1 MKKLDIKGI
10 IFDYGGTLDT
20 RGDHWSEVLWQGYEH
35 FGIGVADDE
44 EVEPGVSIHKQAFRD
59 AYVYGERALA
69 VNPIVTPD
77 FHFEDILR
85 EKLILELN
93 FLAGKELLETGKDDS
108 EKQAKLGNLGNDSEA
123 SSSVI
128 SSSSDSLSSDSSSSD
143 SLSSD
148 SSSSDSSS
156 DSSSSDAS
164 SESLFLSLSDSE
176 IHQIAVD
183 MARYINS
190 KTLELLQENR
200 QVLEHLK
207 QAGYPMVLVSNF
219 YGNINQVLKDA
230 EIDGYFKEVIES
242 AVVGVRKPNPAIFAL
257 GVCALDLPAS
267 QVLVVGDTYGKD
279 IIPAH
284 KLGCHTLW
292 IKGLQWEEKKVDE
305 SIPDGIIKKLSEMEG
320 FLKIS

>member
-1 MKKLDIKGI
+1 MKVLDIKGI

-93 FLAGKELLETGKDDS
+93 FLAGKKLLETGKDDS
-108 EKQAKLGNLGNDSEA
+108 EKQAKLGNPGKN
-123 SSSVI
+123 
-128 SSSSDSLSSDSSSSD
+128 
-143 SLSSD
+143 
-148 SSSSDSSS
+148 
-156 DSSSSDAS
+156 SDAS

-176 IHQIAVD
+176 IRQIAVD
-183 MARYINS
+183 MARYINA
-190 KTLELLQENR
+190 KTLALLKENK

-207 QAGYPMVLVSNF
+207 QKGYPMVLVSNF

-230 EIDGYFKEVIES
+230 GIDGYFEDVIES

>member
-1 MKKLDIKGI
+1 MKELDIKGI

-44 EVEPGVSIHKQAFRD
+44 EVEPGVSIYKQAFRD

-108 EKQAKLGNLGNDSEA
+108 EKQAKLGNFGND
-123 SSSVI
+123 
-128 SSSSDSLSSDSSSSD
+128 
-143 SLSSD
+143 
-148 SSSSDSSS
+148 
-156 DSSSSDAS
+156 SDAS

-183 MARYINS
+183 MARYINA
-190 KTLELLQENR
+190 KTLALLNENK

-207 QAGYPMVLVSNF
+207 QSGYPMVLVSNF

-305 SIPDGIIKKLSEMEG
+305 SIPDGIIKKLSEIEG

>member
-35 FGIGVADDE
+35 FGIGVAADE
-44 EVEPGVSIHKQAFRD
+44 EVEPGVSIHKQAFRY

-93 FLAGKELLETGKDDS
+93 FLAGKELLETGKDDA
-108 EKQAKLGNLGNDSEA
+108 EKQAKLGND
-123 SSSVI
+123 
-128 SSSSDSLSSDSSSSD
+128 
-143 SLSSD
+143 
-148 SSSSDSSS
+148 
-156 DSSSSDAS
+156 SDAS
-164 SESLFLSLSDSE
+164 SESLLLSLSDSE

-183 MARYINS
+183 MAHYINA
-190 KTLELLQENR
+190 KTLDLLHENK

-230 EIDGYFKEVIES
+230 EIDGYFKDVIES

-292 IKGLQWEEKKVDE
+292 IKGLQWEEKQVDE
-305 SIPDGIIKKLSEMEG
+305 SIPDGIIRKLSEMEE

>member
-1 MKKLDIKGI
+1 MNREMKKLDIKGI

-35 FGIGVADDE
+35 FGIGVAADE

-93 FLAGKELLETGKDDS
+93 FLAGKELLETGKDDA
-108 EKQAKLGNLGNDSEA
+108 EKQAKLGND
-123 SSSVI
+123 
-128 SSSSDSLSSDSSSSD
+128 
-143 SLSSD
+143 
-148 SSSSDSSS
+148 
-156 DSSSSDAS
+156 SDAS
-164 SESLFLSLSDSE
+164 SESLLLSLSDSE

-183 MARYINS
+183 MAHYINA
-190 KTLELLQENR
+190 KTLDLLNENK

-292 IKGLQWEEKKVDE
+292 IKGLQWEEKQVDE
-305 SIPDGIIKKLSEMEG
+305 SIPDGIIRKLSEMEE

>member
-35 FGIGVADDE
+35 FGIGVAADE

-93 FLAGKELLETGKDDS
+93 FLAGKELLETGKDDA
-108 EKQAKLGNLGNDSEA
+108 EKQAKLGND
-123 SSSVI
+123 
-128 SSSSDSLSSDSSSSD
+128 
-143 SLSSD
+143 
-148 SSSSDSSS
+148 
-156 DSSSSDAS
+156 SDAS
-164 SESLFLSLSDSE
+164 SESLLLSLSDSE

-183 MARYINS
+183 MAHYINA
-190 KTLELLQENR
+190 KTLDLLQENK

-267 QVLVVGDTYGKD
+267 QILVVGDTYGKD

-292 IKGLQWEEKKVDE
+292 IKGLQWEEKQVDE
-305 SIPDGIIKKLSEMEG
+305 SIPDGIIRKLSEMEE

>member
-35 FGIGVADDE
+35 FGIGVAADE

-93 FLAGKELLETGKDDS
+93 FLAGKELLETGKDDA
-108 EKQAKLGNLGNDSEA
+108 EKQAKLGND
-123 SSSVI
+123 
-128 SSSSDSLSSDSSSSD
+128 
-143 SLSSD
+143 
-148 SSSSDSSS
+148 
-156 DSSSSDAS
+156 SDAS
-164 SESLFLSLSDSE
+164 SESLLLSLSDSE

-183 MARYINS
+183 MAHYINA
-190 KTLELLQENR
+190 KTLDLLHENK

-219 YGNINQVLKDA
+219 YGNINQLFKDA

-292 IKGLQWEEKKVDE
+292 IKGLQWEEKQVDE
-305 SIPDGIIKKLSEMEG
+305 SIPDGIIRKLSEMEE

>member
-1 MKKLDIKGI
+1 MNREMKKLDIKGI

-35 FGIGVADDE
+35 FGIGVAADE

-93 FLAGKELLETGKDDS
+93 FLAGKELLETGKDDA
-108 EKQAKLGNLGNDSEA
+108 EKQAKLGND
-123 SSSVI
+123 
-128 SSSSDSLSSDSSSSD
+128 
-143 SLSSD
+143 
-148 SSSSDSSS
+148 
-156 DSSSSDAS
+156 SDAS
-164 SESLFLSLSDSE
+164 SESLLLSLSDSE

-183 MARYINS
+183 MAHYINA
-190 KTLELLQENR
+190 KTLDLLQENKL
-200 QVLEHLK
+200 VLEHLK

-292 IKGLQWEEKKVDE
+292 IKGLQWEEKLVDE
-305 SIPDGIIKKLSEMEG
+305 SIPDGIIRKLSEMEE

>member
-35 FGIGVADDE
+35 FGIGVAADE

-93 FLAGKELLETGKDDS
+93 FLAGKELLETGKDDA
-108 EKQAKLGNLGNDSEA
+108 EKQAKLGND
-123 SSSVI
+123 
-128 SSSSDSLSSDSSSSD
+128 
-143 SLSSD
+143 
-148 SSSSDSSS
+148 
-156 DSSSSDAS
+156 SDAS
-164 SESLFLSLSDSE
+164 SESLLLSLSDSE

-183 MARYINS
+183 MAHYINA
-190 KTLELLQENR
+190 KTLDLLHENK

-267 QVLVVGDTYGKD
+267 QVLGVGDTYGKD

-292 IKGLQWEEKKVDE
+292 IKGLQWEEKQVDE
-305 SIPDGIIKKLSEMEG
+305 SIPDGIIRKLSEMEE

>member
-93 FLAGKELLETGKDDS
+93 FLAGKELLETGKDDA
-108 EKQAKLGNLGNDSEA
+108 EKQAKLGND
-123 SSSVI
+123 
-128 SSSSDSLSSDSSSSD
+128 
-143 SLSSD
+143 
-148 SSSSDSSS
+148 
-156 DSSSSDAS
+156 SDAS
-164 SESLFLSLSDSE
+164 SESLLLSLSDSE

-183 MARYINS
+183 MAHYINA
-190 KTLELLQENR
+190 KTLDLLNENK

-292 IKGLQWEEKKVDE
+292 IKGLQWEEKQVDE
-305 SIPDGIIKKLSEMEG
+305 SIPDGIIRKLSEMEE

>member
-44 EVEPGVSIHKQAFRD
+44 EVEPGVSIPKQAFRD

-93 FLAGKELLETGKDDS
+93 FLAGKLLLETGNDD
-108 EKQAKLGNLGNDSEA
+108 EERQEKLGNLGRY
-123 SSSVI
+123 
-128 SSSSDSLSSDSSSSD
+128 
-143 SLSSD
+143 
-148 SSSSDSSS
+148 
-156 DSSSSDAS
+156 SDAS
-164 SESLFLSLSDSE
+164 SESLFLSLSYSE
-176 IHQIAVD
+176 ILQIAAD
-183 MARYINS
+183 MAQYINS
-190 KTLELLQENR
+190 KTLDLLHENK

-292 IKGLQWEEKKVDE
+292 IKGLQWEEKQVDE
-305 SIPDGIIKKLSEMEG
+305 SIPDGIIRKLSEMEE

>member
-1 MKKLDIKGI
+1 MKVLDIKGI

-93 FLAGKELLETGKDDS
+93 FLARKELLETGKDDA
-108 EKQAKLGNLGNDSEA
+108 EKQAKLGNPGNDSE
-123 SSSVI
+123 
-128 SSSSDSLSSDSSSSD
+128 
-143 SLSSD
+143 
-148 SSSSDSSS
+148 
-156 DSSSSDAS
+156 AS

-176 IHQIAVD
+176 IQQIAVD

-190 KTLELLQENR
+190 KTLELLHENK

-230 EIDGYFKEVIES
+230 GIDGYFQDVIES

>member
-1 MKKLDIKGI
+1 MKNLDIKGI

-35 FGIGVADDE
+35 FGIGVAADE

-59 AYVYGERALA
+59 AYMYGERALA

-93 FLAGKELLETGKDDS
+93 FLAGKELLETGKDDA
-108 EKQAKLGNLGNDSEA
+108 EKQAKLGND
-123 SSSVI
+123 
-128 SSSSDSLSSDSSSSD
+128 
-143 SLSSD
+143 
-148 SSSSDSSS
+148 
-156 DSSSSDAS
+156 SDAS
-164 SESLFLSLSDSE
+164 SESLLLSLSDSE

-183 MARYINS
+183 MAHYINS
-190 KTLELLQENR
+190 KTLALLNENK

-230 EIDGYFKEVIES
+230 EIDGYFKDVIES

-292 IKGLQWEEKKVDE
+292 IKGLQWEEKQVDE
-305 SIPDGIIKKLSEMEG
+305 SIPDGIIRKLSEMEE

>member
-108 EKQAKLGNLGNDSEA
+108 EKQAKLGNLGNDS
-123 SSSVI
+123 
-128 SSSSDSLSSDSSSSD
+128 DLS
-143 SLSSD
+143 
-148 SSSSDSSS
+148 
-156 DSSSSDAS
+156 S

-183 MARYINS
+183 MARYINA

-230 EIDGYFKEVIES
+230 GIDGYFQNVIES

>member
-1 MKKLDIKGI
+1 MKVLDIKGI

-35 FGIGVADDE
+35 LGIGVADDE

-85 EKLILELN
+85 EKLILELK
-93 FLAGKELLETGKDDS
+93 FLVGKELLETGKDDS
-108 EKQAKLGNLGNDSEA
+108 EKQAKLGNFGKDSN
-123 SSSVI
+123 
-128 SSSSDSLSSDSSSSD
+128 
-143 SLSSD
+143 
-148 SSSSDSSS
+148 
-156 DSSSSDAS
+156 AS

-176 IHQIAVD
+176 IQQIAVD
-183 MARYINS
+183 MARYINA
-190 KTLELLQENR
+190 KTLALLNENK

-207 QAGYPMVLVSNF
+207 QKGYPMVLVSNF

-230 EIDGYFKEVIES
+230 GIDGYFEDVIES

-279 IIPAH
+279 IIPAY

-305 SIPDGIIKKLSEMEG
+305 SIPDGIIRKLSEMEE

>member
-44 EVEPGVSIHKQAFRD
+44 EVEPGVSISKQAFRD

-93 FLAGKELLETGKDDS
+93 FLAGKVLLETGKDDA
-108 EKQAKLGNLGNDSEA
+108 EKQAKLGNDL
-123 SSSVI
+123 
-128 SSSSDSLSSDSSSSD
+128 
-143 SLSSD
+143 
-148 SSSSDSSS
+148 
-156 DSSSSDAS
+156 DAS
-164 SESLFLSLSDSE
+164 SESLLLSLSDSE

-183 MARYINS
+183 MAHYINA
-190 KTLELLQENR
+190 KTLDLLHENK

-267 QVLVVGDTYGKD
+267 QILVVGDTYGKD

-292 IKGLQWEEKKVDE
+292 IKGLQWEEKQVDE
-305 SIPDGIIKKLSEMEG
+305 SIPDGIIRKLSEMEE

>member
-1 MKKLDIKGI
+1 MKELDIKGI

-69 VNPIVTPD
+69 VNPIVTPN

-108 EKQAKLGNLGNDSEA
+108 EKQAKLGNFGKD
-123 SSSVI
+123 
-128 SSSSDSLSSDSSSSD
+128 
-143 SLSSD
+143 
-148 SSSSDSSS
+148 
-156 DSSSSDAS
+156 SDAS

-190 KTLELLQENR
+190 KTLELLQENK

-230 EIDGYFKEVIES
+230 EIDGYFKDVIES

>member
-35 FGIGVADDE
+35 FGIGVAADE

-93 FLAGKELLETGKDDS
+93 FLAGKELLETGKDDA
-108 EKQAKLGNLGNDSEA
+108 EKQAKLGND
-123 SSSVI
+123 
-128 SSSSDSLSSDSSSSD
+128 
-143 SLSSD
+143 
-148 SSSSDSSS
+148 
-156 DSSSSDAS
+156 SDAS
-164 SESLFLSLSDSE
+164 SESLLLSLSDSE

-183 MARYINS
+183 MAHYINA
-190 KTLELLQENR
+190 KTLDLLHENK

-279 IIPAH
+279 IIPAY

-292 IKGLQWEEKKVDE
+292 IKGLQWEEKQVDE
-305 SIPDGIIKKLSEMEG
+305 SIPDGIIRKLSEMEE

>member
-1 MKKLDIKGI
+1 MKVLDIKGI

-108 EKQAKLGNLGNDSEA
+108 EKQAKLGNPGKDSDA
-123 SSSVI
+123 SLSEMSSV
-128 SSSSDSLSSDSSSSD
+128 SDSSSVSN
-143 SLSSD
+143 SSSVSD
-148 SSSSDSSS
+148 SSSVSNSE
-156 DSSSSDAS
+156 AS

-183 MARYINS
+183 MARYINA
-190 KTLELLQENR
+190 KTLALLNENR

-207 QAGYPMVLVSNF
+207 QKGYPMVLVSNF

-230 EIDGYFKEVIES
+230 GIDGYFKDVIES

-279 IIPAH
+279 IVPAH

>member
-1 MKKLDIKGI
+1 MKVLDIKGI

-20 RGDHWSEVLWQGYEH
+20 RGDHWSEVLWHGYEH

-108 EKQAKLGNLGNDSEA
+108 EKQAKLGNPGKDSE
-123 SSSVI
+123 
-128 SSSSDSLSSDSSSSD
+128 
-143 SLSSD
+143 
-148 SSSSDSSS
+148 
-156 DSSSSDAS
+156 AS

-176 IHQIAVD
+176 VRQIAVD
-183 MARYINS
+183 MARYINA
-190 KTLELLQENR
+190 KTLALLKENKL
-200 QVLEHLK
+200 VLEHLK
-207 QAGYPMVLVSNF
+207 QKGYPMVLVSNF

-230 EIDGYFKEVIES
+230 GIDGYFEDVIES

-279 IIPAH
+279 IVPAH

-305 SIPDGIIKKLSEMEG
+305 SIPDGIIRKLSEMEE

>member
-93 FLAGKELLETGKDDS
+93 FLAGKELLETGKDDA
-108 EKQAKLGNLGNDSEA
+108 EKQAKLGND
-123 SSSVI
+123 
-128 SSSSDSLSSDSSSSD
+128 
-143 SLSSD
+143 
-148 SSSSDSSS
+148 
-156 DSSSSDAS
+156 SDAS
-164 SESLFLSLSDSE
+164 SESLLLSLSDSE
-176 IHQIAVD
+176 IHQIVVD
-183 MARYINS
+183 MAHYINA
-190 KTLELLQENR
+190 KTLDLLQENK

-292 IKGLQWEEKKVDE
+292 IKGLQWEEKQVDE
-305 SIPDGIIKKLSEMEG
+305 SIPDGIIRKLSEMEE

>member
-1 MKKLDIKGI
+1 MKELDIKGI

-35 FGIGVADDE
+35 FGIGVADEE

-123 SSSVI
+123 SS
-128 SSSSDSLSSDSSSSD
+128 
-143 SLSSD
+143 
-148 SSSSDSSS
+148 
-156 DSSSSDAS
+156 
-164 SESLFLSLSDSE
+164 ESLFLSLSDSE

-183 MARYINS
+183 MARYINA
-190 KTLELLQENR
+190 KTLALLNENK

-305 SIPDGIIKKLSEMEG
+305 SIPDGIIKKLSEMEE

>member
-1 MKKLDIKGI
+1 MKVLDIKGI

-93 FLAGKELLETGKDDS
+93 FLAGKKLLETGKDDA
-108 EKQAKLGNLGNDSEA
+108 EKQAKLGNFGKDSE
-123 SSSVI
+123 
-128 SSSSDSLSSDSSSSD
+128 
-143 SLSSD
+143 
-148 SSSSDSSS
+148 
-156 DSSSSDAS
+156 AS

-176 IHQIAVD
+176 IHQIAAD
-183 MARYINS
+183 MARYINA
-190 KTLELLQENR
+190 KTLALLNENK

-230 EIDGYFKEVIES
+230 GIDGYFKDVIES

>member
-35 FGIGVADDE
+35 FGIGVAADE

-69 VNPIVTPD
+69 VNLIVTPD

-93 FLAGKELLETGKDDS
+93 FLAGKELLETGKDDA
-108 EKQAKLGNLGNDSEA
+108 EKQAKLRND
-123 SSSVI
+123 
-128 SSSSDSLSSDSSSSD
+128 
-143 SLSSD
+143 
-148 SSSSDSSS
+148 
-156 DSSSSDAS
+156 SDAS
-164 SESLFLSLSDSE
+164 SESLLLSLSDSE

-183 MARYINS
+183 MAHYINA
-190 KTLELLQENR
+190 KTLDLLQENK

-230 EIDGYFKEVIES
+230 GIDGYFKEVIES

-267 QVLVVGDTYGKD
+267 QVLVVGDTYSKD
-279 IIPAH
+279 IMPAH

-292 IKGLQWEEKKVDE
+292 IKGLQWEEKQVDE
-305 SIPDGIIKKLSEMEG
+305 SIPDGIIRKLSEMED

>member
-1 MKKLDIKGI
+1 MNREMKKLDIKGI

-35 FGIGVADDE
+35 FGIGVAADE

-93 FLAGKELLETGKDDS
+93 FLAGKELLETGKDDA
-108 EKQAKLGNLGNDSEA
+108 EKQAKLGND
-123 SSSVI
+123 
-128 SSSSDSLSSDSSSSD
+128 
-143 SLSSD
+143 
-148 SSSSDSSS
+148 
-156 DSSSSDAS
+156 SDAS
-164 SESLFLSLSDSE
+164 SESLLLSLSDSE

-183 MARYINS
+183 MALYINA
-190 KTLELLQENR
+190 KTLDLLHENK

-230 EIDGYFKEVIES
+230 EIDGYFKDVIES

-292 IKGLQWEEKKVDE
+292 IKGLQWEEKQVDE
-305 SIPDGIIKKLSEMEG
+305 SIPDGIIRKLSEMEE

>member
-1 MKKLDIKGI
+1 MKELDIKGI

-35 FGIGVADDE
+35 FGIGVADEE

-123 SSSVI
+123 SS
-128 SSSSDSLSSDSSSSD
+128 
-143 SLSSD
+143 
-148 SSSSDSSS
+148 
-156 DSSSSDAS
+156 
-164 SESLFLSLSDSE
+164 ESLFLSLSDSE

-190 KTLELLQENR
+190 KTLALLNENR

-230 EIDGYFKEVIES
+230 EIDGYFKDVIES

-257 GVCALDLPAS
+257 GVCALNLPAS

-292 IKGLQWEEKKVDE
+292 MKGLQWEEKKVDE

>member
-20 RGDHWSEVLWQGYEH
+20 RGDHWSEVLWQGYEY
-35 FGIGVADDE
+35 FGIGVAADE

-93 FLAGKELLETGKDDS
+93 FLAGKELLETGKDDA
-108 EKQAKLGNLGNDSEA
+108 EKQAKLGND
-123 SSSVI
+123 
-128 SSSSDSLSSDSSSSD
+128 
-143 SLSSD
+143 
-148 SSSSDSSS
+148 
-156 DSSSSDAS
+156 SDAS
-164 SESLFLSLSDSE
+164 SESLLLSLSDSE

-183 MARYINS
+183 MAHYINA
-190 KTLELLQENR
+190 KTLDLLQENK

-207 QAGYPMVLVSNF
+207 EAGYPMVLVSNF

-292 IKGLQWEEKKVDE
+292 IKGLQWEEKQVDE
-305 SIPDGIIKKLSEMEG
+305 SIPDGIIRKLSEMEE

>member
-1 MKKLDIKGI
+1 MKVLDIKGI

-108 EKQAKLGNLGNDSEA
+108 EKQAKLGNFGKD
-123 SSSVI
+123 
-128 SSSSDSLSSDSSSSD
+128 
-143 SLSSD
+143 
-148 SSSSDSSS
+148 
-156 DSSSSDAS
+156 SDAS

-183 MARYINS
+183 MARYINA
-190 KTLELLQENR
+190 KTLALLNENK

-207 QAGYPMVLVSNF
+207 QKGYPMVLVSNF

-230 EIDGYFKEVIES
+230 GIDGYFEDVIES
-242 AVVGVRKPNPAIFAL
+242 AVGGVRKPNPAIFAL

-305 SIPDGIIKKLSEMEG
+305 SIPDGIIRKLSEMEE

>member
-1 MKKLDIKGI
+1 MKVPDIKGI

-20 RGDHWSEVLWQGYEH
+20 RGDHWSEVLLQGYEH

-108 EKQAKLGNLGNDSEA
+108 EKQAKLGNPGKD
-123 SSSVI
+123 
-128 SSSSDSLSSDSSSSD
+128 
-143 SLSSD
+143 
-148 SSSSDSSS
+148 
-156 DSSSSDAS
+156 SDAS
-164 SESLFLSLSDSE
+164 SESLFLFLSDSE
-176 IHQIAVD
+176 IQQIAVD
-183 MARYINS
+183 MARYVNA
-190 KTLELLQENR
+190 KTLALLNENK

-207 QAGYPMVLVSNF
+207 QNGYPMVLVSNF

-230 EIDGYFKEVIES
+230 GIDGYFEDVIES

-279 IIPAH
+279 IVPAH

-305 SIPDGIIKKLSEMEG
+305 SIPDGIIKKLSEMEE

>member
-35 FGIGVADDE
+35 FGIGVAADE

-69 VNPIVTPD
+69 VNPIVNPD

-93 FLAGKELLETGKDDS
+93 FLAGKELLETGKDDA
-108 EKQAKLGNLGNDSEA
+108 EKQAKLGND
-123 SSSVI
+123 
-128 SSSSDSLSSDSSSSD
+128 
-143 SLSSD
+143 
-148 SSSSDSSS
+148 
-156 DSSSSDAS
+156 SDAS
-164 SESLFLSLSDSE
+164 SESLLLSLSDSE

-183 MARYINS
+183 MAHYINA
-190 KTLELLQENR
+190 KTLDLLHENK

-230 EIDGYFKEVIES
+230 EIDGYFKDVIES

-292 IKGLQWEEKKVDE
+292 IKGLQWEEKLVDE
-305 SIPDGIIKKLSEMEG
+305 SIPDGIIRKLSEMEE

>member
-1 MKKLDIKGI
+1 MNREMKKLDIKGI

-35 FGIGVADDE
+35 FGIGVAADE

-93 FLAGKELLETGKDDS
+93 FLAGKELLETGKDDA
-108 EKQAKLGNLGNDSEA
+108 EKQAKLRND
-123 SSSVI
+123 
-128 SSSSDSLSSDSSSSD
+128 
-143 SLSSD
+143 
-148 SSSSDSSS
+148 
-156 DSSSSDAS
+156 SDAS
-164 SESLFLSLSDSE
+164 SVSLLLSLSDSE

-183 MARYINS
+183 MAHYINA
-190 KTLELLQENR
+190 KTLDLLQENK

-230 EIDGYFKEVIES
+230 GIDGYFKEVIES

-267 QVLVVGDTYGKD
+267 QVLVVGDTYSKD
-279 IIPAH
+279 IMPAH

-292 IKGLQWEEKKVDE
+292 IKGLQWEEKQVDE
-305 SIPDGIIKKLSEMEG
+305 SIPDGIIRKLSEMED

>member
-1 MKKLDIKGI
+1 MKELDIKGI

-108 EKQAKLGNLGNDSEA
+108 EKQAKLGNPGKDSNASLSEMSSA
-123 SSSVI
+123 SNSSSA
-128 SSSSDSLSSDSSSSD
+128 SDSSSVSN
-143 SLSSD
+143 SSSVSD
-148 SSSSDSSS
+148 SSSASD
-156 DSSSSDAS
+156 SDAS
-164 SESLFLSLSDSE
+164 SGSLFLSLSDSE

-183 MARYINS
+183 MARYINA
-190 KTLELLQENR
+190 KTLALLNENK

-207 QAGYPMVLVSNF
+207 QKGYPMVLVSNF

-230 EIDGYFKEVIES
+230 GIDGYFEEVIES

-279 IIPAH
+279 IVPAH

>member
-1 MKKLDIKGI
+1 MNREMKKLDIKGI

-93 FLAGKELLETGKDDS
+93 FLAGKELLETGKDDA
-108 EKQAKLGNLGNDSEA
+108 EKQAKLGND
-123 SSSVI
+123 
-128 SSSSDSLSSDSSSSD
+128 
-143 SLSSD
+143 
-148 SSSSDSSS
+148 
-156 DSSSSDAS
+156 SDAS
-164 SESLFLSLSDSE
+164 SESLLLSLSDSE

-183 MARYINS
+183 MAHYINA
-190 KTLELLQENR
+190 KTLDLLQENK

-257 GVCALDLPAS
+257 GVCVLDLPAS

-292 IKGLQWEEKKVDE
+292 IKGLQWEEKQVDE
-305 SIPDGIIKKLSEMEG
+305 SIPDGIIRKLSEMEE

>member
-1 MKKLDIKGI
+1 MKELDIKGI

-35 FGIGVADDE
+35 FGIGVAADE

-93 FLAGKELLETGKDDS
+93 FLAGKELLETGKDDA
-108 EKQAKLGNLGNDSEA
+108 EKQAKLGND
-123 SSSVI
+123 
-128 SSSSDSLSSDSSSSD
+128 
-143 SLSSD
+143 
-148 SSSSDSSS
+148 
-156 DSSSSDAS
+156 SDAS
-164 SESLFLSLSDSE
+164 SESLLLSLSDSE

-183 MARYINS
+183 MAHYINA
-190 KTLELLQENR
+190 KTLDLLHENK

-257 GVCALDLPAS
+257 GVCALNLPAS

-292 IKGLQWEEKKVDE
+292 IKGLQWEEKQVDE
-305 SIPDGIIKKLSEMEG
+305 SIPDGIIRKLSEMEE

>member
-1 MKKLDIKGI
+1 MKVLDIKGI

-108 EKQAKLGNLGNDSEA
+108 EKQA
-123 SSSVI
+123 
-128 SSSSDSLSSDSSSSD
+128 
-143 SLSSD
+143 
-148 SSSSDSSS
+148 
-156 DSSSSDAS
+156 
-164 SESLFLSLSDSE
+164 LFLSLSDSE
-176 IHQIAVD
+176 IRQIAVD
-183 MARYINS
+183 MAHYINA
-190 KTLELLQENR
+190 KTLALLKENKL
-200 QVLEHLK
+200 VLEHLK
-207 QAGYPMVLVSNF
+207 QNGYPMVLVSNF

-230 EIDGYFKEVIES
+230 GIDGYFEDVIES

-305 SIPDGIIKKLSEMEG
+305 SIPDGIIRKLSEMEE